1 METFRSFCCCC
12 YQQPRRHQRIQNI
25 NGLEDE
31 DDYLLPGGDIE
42 WDKSSKS
49 FVQSHRLP
57 RPSYVPPAIP
67 TDSVEIPTIDQFR
80 FLRTVG
86 RGAFGK
92 VIISTY

>member
-12 YQQPRRHQRIQNI
+12 YRQPRRHQRIQNI
-25 NGLEDE
+25 NGVEDE

-57 RPSYVPPAIP
+57 RPGYVPPAVP
-67 TDSVEIPTIDQFR
+67 TDSDKIPTIDQFR